1 MKTEFAAIVTTIQEP
16 TEGLIATNSR
26 VTEVGGK
33 LIVVGDK
40 KGPRRFSLNSSEFYS
55 FDRQRQLDFKLAKM
69 LPPNNYARKNLGY
82 LIAIEQGA
90 ACIYETDDDNIPMKN
105 WNVRIE
111 ENRARSVASRGWK
124 NIYSAFSRELIW
136 PRGFPLE
143 FVRDRNVSISSE
155 NIDIQEFTAPI
166 QQGLADGSPDVDAI
180 WRMVLDADFRF
191 KKEKS
196 VHLGRETWSPF
207 NSQTAWCGKRFS
219 HSFICE
225 LLFFSNDRYL
235 AQFCCAE
242 VFVEHRLWSGLSS
255 FRGFS
260 EKEEISTICY
270 MIFEMK

>member
-16 TEGLIATNSR
+16 TEGLVATNSR

-55 FDRQRQLDFKLAKM
+55 FDRQRQLNYKLAKM

-105 WNVRIE
+105 WKIRTKKV
-111 ENRARSVASRGWK
+111 RARSVVSRGWK

-143 FVRDRNVSISSE
+143 FVRDRSVSIGSE
-155 NIDIQEFTAPI
+155 NIDTQEFY
-166 QQGLADGSPDVDAI
+166 GAD
-180 WRMVLDADFRF
+180 
-191 KKEKS
+191 
-196 VHLGRETWSPF
+196 
-207 NSQTAWCGKRFS
+207 
-219 HSFICE
+219 
-225 LLFFSNDRYL
+225 
-235 AQFCCAE
+235 
-242 VFVEHRLWSGLSS
+242 
-255 FRGFS
+255 
-260 EKEEISTICY
+260 
-270 MIFEMK
+270 